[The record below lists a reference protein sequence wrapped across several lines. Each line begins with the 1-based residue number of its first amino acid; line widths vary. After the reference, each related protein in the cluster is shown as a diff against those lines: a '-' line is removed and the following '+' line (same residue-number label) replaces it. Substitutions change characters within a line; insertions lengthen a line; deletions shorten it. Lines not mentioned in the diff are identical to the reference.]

1 MAQGVEYRVEERGF
15 DMKSIFPDAANADLY
30 DNGKQTF
37 NIGLKGEAPLAI
49 YNFKIVEPESFGGG
63 KLIGAEVDLFLN
75 SINSGWNGTNING
88 LKVFKDNQIITT
100 EGGSDGITAVGKEGA
115 APVGNVF
122 DHATP

>member
-75 SINSGWNGTNING
+75 SINSGWIDIKATYN
-88 LKVFKDNQIITT
+88 
-100 EGGSDGITAVGKEGA
+100 GGSITKRFTVSLSRAGA
-115 APVGNVF
+115 QG
-122 DHATP
+122 